1 MNVLSALAYACL
13 GIGLFA
19 VVFLIWDRL
28 TPYAFWKR
36 IAVEGNQALAILVGF
51 ILLGIAWIIAAAVH

>member
-1 MNVLSALAYACL
+1 
-13 GIGLFA
+13 LFA

-36 IAVEGNQALAILVGF
+36 IAEEGNQALAILVGL